1 MLKHKHPYAEIKGKK
16 VKFALEEAM
25 KAERVVMYTSTLS
38 STSALDVGGLS
49 TPRHAPAA
57 LTLAKMPGTRGTGG
71 WLGPT
76 AGLEGSESPVL
87 TGIRSP
93 DLPVRS
99 ESLYR
104 LRHPSAVEVI
114 VSHK

>member
-1 MLKHKHPYAEIKGKK
+1 MLKEIKRKN
-16 VKFALEEAM
+16 VKFALEQAM
-25 KAERVVMYTSTLS
+25 KAEKVVMYSSTLS
-38 STSALDVGGLS
+38 STSALEEGWLS

-57 LTLAKMPGTRGTGG
+57 LTQGKIPGTRGTGSC
-71 WLGPT
+71 LGPRT
-76 AGLEGSESPVL
+76 GLERSESL
-87 TGIRSP
+87 FIIGIRSP
-93 DLPVRS
+93 DLPARS

>member
-1 MLKHKHPYAEIKGKK
+1 MG
-16 VKFALEEAM
+16 
-25 KAERVVMYTSTLS
+25 
-38 STSALDVGGLS
+38 VGCQ
-49 TPRHAPAA
+49 RHAPDA
-57 LTLAKMPGTRGTGG
+57 LTLGKIADTRGTGG
-71 WLGPT
+71 WLSPR
-76 AGLEGSESPVL
+76 AGLERPGSLVI

-99 ESLYR
+99 ELLYR